1 MRFRPVIRVVG
12 SLLVFVGLSMLVG
25 AIVAGSYQE
34 EDLFAHIAASGITLV
49 AGSAL
54 FLATGRGVK
63 RIDITHREAF
73 AIVFFGWVI
82 SCLFGALP
90 FFCYAQLPHVF
101 FKDAAV
107 EARIEPPDC
116 DTNSGIGREF
126 CSFTNSVFESTS
138 GFTTTGAT
146 ILEDGLWDDQ
156 NSRRGGLP
164 HGLLFWRAFTHFL
177 GGMGIIVLGVAILPM
192 LGVGGMQLFKAEVPG
207 PVKDKMAPR
216 IEETAR
222 LLWKVYAGLVAAEF
236 LLLMS
241 TGQSAYLSICHAFAT
256 MATGGFSPLAMSIEG
271 LQNPAAEWIILIFM
285 FLAGINFSLH
295 FLSLRKLRPVHF
307 ADQEFRFYGTVILV
321 STVLLVAYLFLKQD
335 MGAYDS
341 IRTGL
346 FQSLSVITTTG
357 FSTSDFALWGVGAQL
372 VLFSLFFIGG
382 SAGSTGGGIKC
393 VRVYLMTKVAFGE
406 LRRLTHPHGI
416 IQTKLSGK
424 VVPDNVIHSVA
435 GFVILY
441 FVIFFISVVI
451 FGLAGHDLVTS
462 VTAAGANLGNIG
474 PGLGSIGPSGNYNFF
489 AAPLKWL
496 CVFDMI
502 TGRLEIYSVII
513 VLTPEFWRR

>member
-1 MRFRPVIRVVG
+1 
-12 SLLVFVGLSMLVG
+12 
-25 AIVAGSYQE
+25 
-34 EDLFAHIAASGITLV
+34 
-49 AGSAL
+49 
-54 FLATGRGVK
+54 
-63 RIDITHREAF
+63 
-73 AIVFFGWVI
+73 
-82 SCLFGALP
+82 
-90 FFCYAQLPHVF
+90 
-101 FKDAAV
+101 
-107 EARIEPPDC
+107 
-116 DTNSGIGREF
+116 
-126 CSFTNSVFESTS
+126 
-138 GFTTTGAT
+138 
-146 ILEDGLWDDQ
+146 
-156 NSRRGGLP
+156 
-164 HGLLFWRAFTHFL
+164 
-177 GGMGIIVLGVAILPM
+177 
-192 LGVGGMQLFKAEVPG
+192 
-207 PVKDKMAPR
+207 
-216 IEETAR
+216 
-222 LLWKVYAGLVAAEF
+222 
-236 LLLMS
+236 MS

-424 VVPDNVIHSVA
+424 VVPGNVILSVA

-474 PGLGSIGPSGNYNFF
+474 PGLGPIGPSGNYNFF

-502 TGRLEIYSVII
+502 AGRLEIYSVII